1 MKHLANILTSI
12 RMAVAIAILF
22 VAPFSLVFY
31 ILYGAGGVSDMIV
44 GTIARVTKS
53 VSKFGSTFDSV
64 ADMVF
69 LSACILKL
77 FPFVSLP
84 IWSLFWIL
92 IIAIVK
98 TAIVVVIYAK
108 KQIFVLPHTIS
119 NKITGLLLFS
129 VPFLL
134 GFFSN
139 NLVILITTV
148 VILISAS
155 IAVAQDIYLCNKL
168 FDDVIDNA

>member
-1 MKHLANILTSI
+1 
-12 RMAVAIAILF
+12 
-22 VAPFSLVFY
+22 
-31 ILYGAGGVSDMIV
+31 MID